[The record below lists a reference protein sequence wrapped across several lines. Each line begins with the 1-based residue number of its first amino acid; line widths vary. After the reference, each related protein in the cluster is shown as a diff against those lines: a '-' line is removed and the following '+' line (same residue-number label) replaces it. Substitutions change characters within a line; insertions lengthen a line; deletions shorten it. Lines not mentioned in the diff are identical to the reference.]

1 MNREEIKQYL
11 PHREPMLLLDDIN
24 LSEDGSAVAHYTVRG
39 EEFFLQ
45 GHFPDFPVVPGVILC
60 EMMAQSSF
68 ILMLG
73 ETAGKRTLYTGIN
86 NVKFKN
92 PVHPG
97 DTVTIT
103 SSLVRVRKPFYFL
116 KGEVRVGESLCMQ
129 GEFSVALV
137 PEEMEK

>member
-11 PHREPMLLLDDIN
+11 PHREPMLLLDDAN

-39 EEFFLQ
+39 DEFFLR

-92 PVHPG
+92 PVRPG

-103 SSLVRVRKPFYFL
+103 SSLVRTRKPFYFL

-129 GEFSVALV
+129 GEFSVALI
-137 PEEMEK
+137 PEERAK

>member
-39 EEFFLQ
+39 DEFFLQ

-92 PVHPG
+92 PVRPG
-97 DTVTIT
+97 DTVTIK
-103 SSLVRVRKPFYFL
+103 SSLVRARKPFYFL

-129 GEFSVALV
+129 GEFSVALI
-137 PEEMEK
+137 PEEMAK